1 MKNEDTKRKHEKE
14 NAVVLKQLDRV
25 NLLKNNSLLDLSEL
39 IRKHQDR
46 HPQLLATLQPDLK
59 SQLLHN
65 PSLLKSLE

>member
-46 HPQLLATLQPDLK
+46 HP
-59 SQLLHN
+59 
-65 PSLLKSLE
+65 